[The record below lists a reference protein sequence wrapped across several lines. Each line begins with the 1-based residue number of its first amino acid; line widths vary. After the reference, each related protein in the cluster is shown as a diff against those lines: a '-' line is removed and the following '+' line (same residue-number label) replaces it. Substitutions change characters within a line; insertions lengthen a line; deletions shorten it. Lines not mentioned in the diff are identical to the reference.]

1 MMNRSQGATT
11 LLGMPGFVV
20 GAQVEVD
27 AEWWLDVETT
37 ADVVGCPSCGT
48 RAVGHGRRKVKIR
61 DLPMAGR
68 PVVLVWAKRIWWCR
82 DGDCKTTT
90 WTETTDAI
98 GARAALTERARAEIC
113 RRVGEDGDSVAQVAR
128 DFGVG
133 WYTAMAAVKDHGTPL
148 VDDPTRLEGT
158 KGLGLDE
165 TKYLCATRAHHTQY
179 VTSFVD
185 LQEAFG
191 LHLT

>member
-20 GAQVEVD
+20 GVQMEVD
-27 AEWWLDVETT
+27 GEWWLDVETT
-37 ADVVGCPSCGT
+37 ADALGCPSCGT

-68 PVVLVWAKRIWWCR
+68 PVVLVWAKRIWRCG
-82 DGDCKTTT
+82 DGDCTATT
-90 WTETTDAI
+90 WSETSPAI
-98 GARAALTERARAEIC
+98 GARAALSERARAEIC

-158 KGLGLDE
+158 KGLGW
-165 TKYLCATRAHHTQY
+165 TRPS
-179 VTSFVD
+179 TSVPP
-185 LQEAFG
+185 ERI
-191 LHLT
+191 TPST